1 VKRLLSLLAAA
12 AVAVVAAGCGGSGS
26 SDQAAKPTAND
37 TLRIMGFGSG
47 DEIATTRIAIA
58 RKAIA
63 PAKLRNPPGSFQ
75 EQQFLTAIAGGD
87 VPDLVYLDRQK
98 VGTLAARGALRPLDD
113 CISSQA
119 IDMSQYRPAAVDEVT
134 LDGKVYGIPEFFTN
148 RTIIASDTVAK
159 DAGVPVASI
168 SSTDW
173 NRLAAVSRQLAVMQ
187 GGKPTRIGFD
197 PKLPEFFP
205 LWAKANGADLLSAD
219 GLHAQLDGPK
229 AIEAL
234 RFAIG
239 LVDAQGGWGKF
250 KSFRDTW
257 DFFGA
262 GNEFA
267 QGQVGAF
274 PMEDWYYNVLAE
286 NSPDVRI
293 TAKPFTDRRGQPID
307 WASGSAWAIP
317 TGAEHPGLACTWAKT
332 MTAVDTWVAA
342 AKARATAAKRAGT
355 PFTGLYTANAK
366 ADDRIFDEL
375 YTPLSPQF
383 DHAVKVVRQVQ
394 DDAFALPASP
404 AGIAF
409 KAAWTEAVNRVLAGQ
424 QSPAAALHRAQREAQ
439 RAIDDAS

>member
-1 VKRLLSLLAAA
+1 VKRLLALL
-12 AVAVVAAGCGGSGS
+12 AVAVLAGCGGSASKDSGAPKAS
-26 SDQAAKPTAND
+26 D

-63 PAKLRNPPGSFQ
+63 PAKLRNPPGGFQ
-75 EQQFLTAIAGGD
+75 EQQFLTAIAGGE
-87 VPDLVYLDRQK
+87 VPDLIYVDREK
-98 VGTLAARGALRPLDD
+98 VGTLAARGALQPLDD
-113 CISSQA
+113 CVSSQQ
-119 IDMSQYRPAAVDEVT
+119 IDLGQYRQAAVDEVT

-148 RTIIASDTVAK
+148 RTIIVSDTVARA
-159 DAGVPVASI
+159 AGVPVPAI

-173 NRLAAVSRQLAVMQ
+173 GELAAVSSRLAVVE

-219 GLHAQLDGPK
+219 GLHAQLDSPK

-234 RFAIG
+234 TFAVG
-239 LVDAQGGWGKF
+239 LIRAQGGWGRF

-257 DFFGA
+257 DFFGS

-267 QGQVGAF
+267 KGQVGAF

-286 NSPDVRI
+286 NSPDVQI
-293 TAKPFTDRRGQPID
+293 TAKPFTNRNGEPID

-317 TGAEHPGLACTWAKT
+317 TGAKHPELACTWAKT
-332 MTAVDTWVAA
+332 MTAADTWVAA

-366 ADDRIFDEL
+366 ADDRIFSEL
-375 YTPLSPQF
+375 YKPLSPQF
-383 DHAVKVVRQVQ
+383 DHAVKVVREVQ
-394 DDAFALPASP
+394 EHAFALPASP

-409 KAAWTEAVNRVLAGQ
+409 KTAWTDAVNRVLAGQ
-424 QSPAAALHRAQREAQ
+424 ASPKAALHRAQDEAQ
-439 RAIDDAS
+439 RAIDAAA

>member
-1 VKRLLSLLAAA
+1 VRLTAAA
-12 AVAVVAAGCGGSGS
+12 ATVALLAVLAAGCGGSGS
-26 SDQAAKPTAND
+26 SDEAAKPTASD
-37 TLRIMGFGSG
+37 TLKIMGFGSG
-47 DEIATTRIAIA
+47 DEIANTRIAIA

-63 PAKLRNPPGSFQ
+63 PAKLQNPQGGFQ

-87 VPDLVYLDRQK
+87 IPDLVYLDRQK
-98 VGTLAARGALRPLDD
+98 VGSVAARGALQPLDD
-113 CISSQA
+113 CISAQDV
-119 IDMSQYRPAAVDEVT
+119 DMGQYRQAAVDEVT
-134 LDGKVYGIPEFFTN
+134 LGGTVYGIPEFFTN
-148 RTIIASDTVAK
+148 RTIIVSDTVAK
-159 DAGVPVASI
+159 QAGVPVSKI

-173 NRLAAVSRQLAVMQ
+173 DTLAGVSKQLAVMS

-205 LWAKANGADLLSAD
+205 LWARANGAQLISDD
-219 GLHAQLDGPK
+219 GLQAQLDSPE

-234 RFAIG
+234 KFSVG
-239 LVDAQGGWGKF
+239 LIDAQGAWGKF

-267 QGQVGAF
+267 QDQVGAF

-293 TAKPFTDRRGQPID
+293 TAKPFTDRDGEPID

-317 TGAEHPGLACTWAKT
+317 TGAKHPELACTWAKT

-342 AKARATAAKRAGT
+342 AKARATAAKKNGT
-355 PFTGLYTANAK
+355 PFTGLYTANAE

-375 YTPLSPQF
+375 YKPLSPQF
-383 DHAVKVVRQVQ
+383 DHAVQVVRDVQ
-394 DDAFALPASP
+394 DHAFALPASP

-409 KAAWTEAVNRVLAGQ
+409 QKAWTDAVNRVLAGQ
-424 QSPAAALHRAQREAQ
+424 QSPAAALHRAQQEAQ
-439 RAIDDAS
+439 RAIDAA

>member
-1 VKRLLSLLAAA
+1 VKRSLALLL
-12 AVAVVAAGCGGSGS
+12 VAVLAGCGGSS
-26 SDQAAKPTAND
+26 SKDSGVAPKASD

-63 PAKLRNPPGSFQ
+63 PAKLANPPGSFQ
-75 EQQFLTAIAGGD
+75 EQQFLTALAGGD

-98 VGTLAARGALRPLDD
+98 VGTLAARGALQPLDD
-113 CISSQA
+113 CISSQG
-119 IDMSQYRPAAVDEVT
+119 IDMGQYRPAAVDEVT

-148 RTIIASDTVAK
+148 RTVIVSDTVAK
-159 DAGVPVASI
+159 AAGVPLAQI
-168 SSTDW
+168 STANW
-173 NRLAAVSRQLAVMQ
+173 TQLAAASRKLARLS
-187 GGKPTRIGFD
+187 GGRPARIGFD

-205 LWAKANGADLLSAD
+205 LWAKANGADLISAD
-219 GLHAQLDGPK
+219 GKHAQLDSPK

-234 RFAIG
+234 TFASG
-239 LVDAQGGWGKF
+239 LIRAQGGWGAF
-250 KSFRDTW
+250 KAFRDTW

-293 TAKPFTDRRGQPID
+293 TAKPFLDRSGQTID

-317 TGAEHPGLACTWAKT
+317 SGAEHPELACTWAKT

-342 AKARATAAKRAGT
+342 AKARAAAAKKSGT
-355 PFTGLYTANAK
+355 PFTGLYTANAQ
-366 ADDRIFDEL
+366 ADDRIFSEL
-375 YTPLSPQF
+375 YRPVSPQF
-383 DHAVKVVRQVQ
+383 DAAVKTVRAAQEH
-394 DDAFALPASP
+394 AFALPASP

-409 KAAWTEAVNRVLAGQ
+409 QAAWTNAVNRVLAGQ

-439 RAIDDAS
+439 RAIDAAA